1 MTGTDTDFLNYI
13 FIEGASVGAPSVVF
27 GCFLLSSV
35 YRNLI
40 WWSLLLAFS

>member
-35 YRNLI
+35 CRNLI
-40 WWSLLLAFS
+40 WWSLL